1 MHRHSDRVKATDYL
15 VQEHEHYRDTA
26 GAGSREDAIHIAL
39 L

>member
-1 MHRHSDRVKATDYL
+1 MQSHSDRFRATDYL

-26 GAGSREDAIHIAL
+26 GAGSRQDAIHIAL